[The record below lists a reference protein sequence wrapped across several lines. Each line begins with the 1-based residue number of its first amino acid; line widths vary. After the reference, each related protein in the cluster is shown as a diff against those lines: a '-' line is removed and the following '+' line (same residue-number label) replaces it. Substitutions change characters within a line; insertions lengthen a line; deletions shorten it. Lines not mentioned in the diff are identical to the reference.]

1 MWRGFDPP
9 AGRMEENTMKEKYIP
24 GLHAREF
31 TTNDEKEARALYA
44 QFTGKCRVTLNP
56 PANSWSKEWRVVFF

>member
-1 MWRGFDPP
+1 
-9 AGRMEENTMKEKYIP
+9 MKEKYIP